1 MAGER
6 AQRRLAAILAA
17 DVVGYSRLMEKDE
30 TGTLV
35 ALRQRREGIL
45 EPLVAQHQGRI
56 VKLMGDGALVEFASA
71 VDAVQCAIELQKR
84 MAEANSELPD
94 RPAIILRVGVNLGDV
109 VIDGLDI
116 QGDGVNVAARLEA
129 MADPGGICISG
140 SVFEQVERHISVACD
155 DLGDQTLKNI
165 SRPVRVYR
173 VGGGTRAVRSN
184 LESPAATKPSIAVLP
199 FANMSGDPHQEFFV
213 DGLTED
219 IITALSRISALWVI
233 ARTSTFTYKG
243 KPTDVKRIAQD
254 LGVRYVMEG
263 SVRRAGDRLR
273 VTAQLIDAATGH
285 HVWAE
290 RYDRSLADLFD
301 IQDEIT
307 RSVVASTETQVLLAE
322 LQAAKSRPSTDL
334 RARDLVT
341 RAWAR
346 SYDLTPE
353 AIAEASD
360 LVEEAIRIDPSN
372 PTAHRTRALIFL
384 CRFFVGEILHDAAS
398 KAQAFELARTAL
410 RLAPRDEYAHLAMA
424 WAWAYAA
431 TGGLEDAVAEC
442 ERGLEINPNC
452 SLILGNLGAYLAA
465 LGRPQEA
472 IAACRLSLQLN
483 PRDPSNFW
491 RRYAIA
497 VAHFVAADYAAS
509 FEESKRVA
517 RSRPH
522 LPSAIVWAAAATA
535 LGKADE
541 ARTAIDDCLAQ
552 RPDLRVSSVA
562 PQFMLRFARDEDH
575 ERLLA
580 LLRQAGLPD

>member
-17 DVVGYSRLMEKDE
+17 DVVGYSRLTEKDE
-30 TGTLV
+30 TGTLA
-35 ALRQRREGIL
+35 ALRQRREGII
-45 EPLVAQHQGRI
+45 EPLAAQHQGRI

-199 FANMSGDPHQEFFV
+199 FANMSGDPDQEFFV

-263 SVRRAGDRLR
+263 SVRRAGERLR
-273 VTAQLIDAATGH
+273 VTAQLIDAATSH

-372 PTAHRTRALIFL
+372 PTVHRTRALIFL
-384 CRFFVGEILHDAAS
+384 CRFFVGEIYTTLRVRLRLSSWQELRCDLLRATSTHIWPWRGRGPTQRLAGSRTPSRNAS
-398 KAQAFELARTAL
+398 AVWRSIRTA
-410 RLAPRDEYAHLAMA
+410 HL
-424 WAWAYAA
+424 
-431 TGGLEDAVAEC
+431 
-442 ERGLEINPNC
+442 
-452 SLILGNLGAYLAA
+452 S
-465 LGRPQEA
+465 
-472 IAACRLSLQLN
+472 
-483 PRDPSNFW
+483 
-491 RRYAIA
+491 
-497 VAHFVAADYAAS
+497 
-509 FEESKRVA
+509 
-517 RSRPH
+517 
-522 LPSAIVWAAAATA
+522 
-535 LGKADE
+535 
-541 ARTAIDDCLAQ
+541 
-552 RPDLRVSSVA
+552 
-562 PQFMLRFARDEDH
+562 
-575 ERLLA
+575 
-580 LLRQAGLPD
+580 

>member
-1 MAGER
+1 M
-6 AQRRLAAILAA
+6 
-17 DVVGYSRLMEKDE
+17 
-30 TGTLV
+30 
-35 ALRQRREGIL
+35 
-45 EPLVAQHQGRI
+45 
-56 VKLMGDGALVEFASA
+56 
-71 VDAVQCAIELQKR
+71 
-84 MAEANSELPD
+84 
-94 RPAIILRVGVNLGDV
+94 
-109 VIDGLDI
+109 
-116 QGDGVNVAARLEA
+116 
-129 MADPGGICISG
+129 
-140 SVFEQVERHISVACD
+140 
-155 DLGDQTLKNI
+155 
-165 SRPVRVYR
+165 
-173 VGGGTRAVRSN
+173 
-184 LESPAATKPSIAVLP
+184 LP
-199 FANMSGDPHQEFFV
+199 FANMSGDPEQEYFA
-213 DGLTED
+213 DGITED
-219 IITALSRISALWVI
+219 IITALSRISALFVI
-233 ARTSTFTYKG
+233 ARNSTFTYKG
-243 KPTDVKRIAQD
+243 KPTDVKRIGQD
-254 LGVRYVMEG
+254 LGVRYVLEG
-263 SVRRAGDRLR
+263 SVRRAGERLR
-273 VTAQLIDAATGH
+273 MTAQLIDAATGH

-290 RYDRSLADLFD
+290 RYDRALADLFD

-410 RLAPRDEYAHLAMA
+410 QLAPRDEYAHLAMA

-491 RRYAIA
+491 RQYAIA
-497 VAHFVAADYAAS
+497 VAHFVAGGLR
-509 FEESKRVA
+509 RVLRGKQA
-517 RSRPH
+517 GG
-522 LPSAIVWAAAATA
+522 AIATA
-535 LGKADE
+535 L
-541 ARTAIDDCLAQ
+541 AQ
-552 RPDLRVSSVA
+552 R
-562 PQFMLRFARDEDH
+562 DH
-575 ERLLA
+575 LGSGGDSLGES
-580 LLRQAGLPD
+580 

>member
-1 MAGER
+1 M
-6 AQRRLAAILAA
+6 
-17 DVVGYSRLMEKDE
+17 V
-30 TGTLV
+30 
-35 ALRQRREGIL
+35 EG
-45 EPLVAQHQGRI
+45 
-56 VKLMGDGALVEFASA
+56 S
-71 VDAVQCAIELQKR
+71 
-84 MAEANSELPD
+84 
-94 RPAIILRVGVNLGDV
+94 
-109 VIDGLDI
+109 DI
-116 QGDGVNVAARLEA
+116 YGDGVNVAARLEA
-129 MADPGGICISG
+129 MAEPGGICVSG
-140 SVFEQVERHISVACD
+140 RVYEEVSSKLDLGFD
-155 DLGDQTLKNI
+155 DLGEQSLKNI

-173 VGGGTRAVRSN
+173 VAGMRPSEPIRS
-184 LESPAATKPSIAVLP
+184 LRSRDKPSIAVLP
-199 FANMSGDPHQEFFV
+199 FANMSGDPEQEFFV

-233 ARTSTFTYKG
+233 ARNSTFTYKG
-243 KPTDVKRIAQD
+243 KPIDVKRVAQE

-263 SVRRAGDRLR
+263 SVRRAGERLR

-290 RYDRSLADLFD
+290 RYDRRLADLFD

-307 RSVVASTETQVLLAE
+307 RSVVASTETQVLFAE

-334 RARDLVT
+334 RARDLVA

-384 CRFFVGEILHDAAS
+384 CRFFVGETLHDAAS
-398 KAQAFELARTAL
+398 KARAFELARTAL

-431 TGGLEDAVAEC
+431 TGGLEEAVAEC

-452 SLILGNLGAYLAA
+452 SLILGNQGAYLAA

-491 RRYAIA
+491 RSMPSRRRTSWRRTTPRPWRK
-497 VAHFVAADYAAS
+497 AS
-509 FEESKRVA
+509 GWPGRDRTCQA
-517 RSRPH
+517 RSSGQQRRQPWGKSTKPVRQSTIAS
-522 LPSAIVWAAAATA
+522 PSARTCGSATSRRNSCCGSRA
-535 LGKADE
+535 TGITNVYWRCCA
-541 ARTAIDDCLAQ
+541 
-552 RPDLRVSSVA
+552 RPDCRSDGGILRDITQA
-562 PQFMLRFARDEDH
+562 IGPLEAALRRASPRPAWVGYIPLDLDH
-575 ERLLA
+575 
-580 LLRQAGLPD
+580 